1 MLKQRQEHAPAHQ
14 EAKPFANGAPPVGQG
29 STRNWNRLDTPE
41 AALLRFASR
50 NYMLDMLDVYP
61 YTHTSHLSIYR
72 IYTHARRVIRAKI
85 CCCRRSRHEGPA
97 YAR

>member
-1 MLKQRQEHAPAHQ
+1 MVPAL
-14 EAKPFANGAPPVGQG
+14 
-29 STRNWNRLDTPE
+29 WNRLDTPE

-50 NYMLDMLDVYP
+50 NHMLDMLDVYS
-61 YTHTSHLSIYR
+61 YTNYVSPFDLRT
-72 IYTHARRVIRAKI
+72 YTHARRVIRAKI